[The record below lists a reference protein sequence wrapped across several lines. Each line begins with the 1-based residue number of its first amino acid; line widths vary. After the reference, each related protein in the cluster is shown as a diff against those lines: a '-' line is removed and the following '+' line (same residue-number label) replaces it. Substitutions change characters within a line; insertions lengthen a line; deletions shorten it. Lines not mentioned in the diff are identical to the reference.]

1 MTLSRRTGAGSM
13 EIADMAIRRR
23 RFIREDTQLLDYFK
37 PKEVHIKVKTK
48 TNRRTGRMTERE
60 EVSSAL
66 T

>member
-1 MTLSRRTGAGSM
+1 M